1 MSRGRGKVMEGG
13 EVRLMNHHEGA
24 LNTQDMQTLGKLSLF
39 AGLDEEE
46 IREVLGGAMP
56 RQYPRGKILFQHG
69 DRADAFYVILDG
81 LVKVMRHTP
90 DGSEVI
96 LGVFGKGNAIAEAS
110 VFLGGKYPATAELA
124 ADSRLLRIEIPHFRD
139 MLLRNPHLSLS
150 MLKAAYQRIGYLVS
164 ELEHLKS
171 QTGCQRVADFILS
184 LCPDKEAGEAHID
197 LPYEKG
203 LIAARLGMKPE
214 SFSRALKR
222 LRQMGIEIH
231 RDHVH
236 VPDMSLL
243 RQFAETGELC
253 KMKVD

>member
-1 MSRGRGKVMEGG
+1 MEQVN
-13 EVRLMNHHEGA
+13 EARPMNHHESPLAEQDLQA
-24 LNTQDMQTLGKLSLF
+24 LKQLSLF
-39 AGLDEEE
+39 RDLQDDE
-46 IREVLGGAMP
+46 IREVVGGAMP
-56 RQYPRGKILFQHG
+56 RQYPRGKVLFQHG

-81 LVKVMRHTP
+81 LVKVLRYTP

-110 VFLGGKYPATAELA
+110 VFLEGRYPATAELA

-139 MLLRNPHLSLS
+139 VLLRTPRLGLS

-171 QTGCQRVADFILS
+171 QTGCQRVADFILG
-184 LCPDKEAGEAHID
+184 LCPRQESGEAHID

-236 VPDMSLL
+236 VPDMALL
-243 RQFAETGELC
+243 RHFAESGEIC
-253 KMKVD
+253 KLKVD

>member
-1 MSRGRGKVMEGG
+1 
-13 EVRLMNHHEGA
+13 MNHHESPLA
-24 LNTQDMQTLGKLSLF
+24 EEDMQTLRKLSLF
-39 AGLDEEE
+39 SELDEEAL
-46 IREVLGGAMP
+46 REVVGGAMP
-56 RQYPRGKILFQHG
+56 RQYPRGKVLFQHG
-69 DRADAFYVILDG
+69 DEARAFYVILDG
-81 LVKVMRHTP
+81 LVKVLRYTAE
-90 DGSEVI
+90 GSEVI

-110 VFLGGKYPATAELA
+110 VFLEGKYPATAELA
-124 ADSRLLRIEIPHFRD
+124 ADSRLLRIEIPHFREV
-139 MLLRNPHLSLS
+139 LLRNAQLSLS

-171 QTGCQRVADFILS
+171 QTGCQRVADFILG
-184 LCPDKEAGEAHID
+184 LCPKQESGEAHID

-236 VPDMSLL
+236 VPDMALL
-243 RQFAETGELC
+243 RHFAETGEIC
-253 KMKVD
+253 KLTVD

>member
-1 MSRGRGKVMEGG
+1 M
-13 EVRLMNHHEGA
+13 MNHHDSA
-24 LNTQDMQTLGKLSLF
+24 LNDQDMQTLRKLSLF
-39 AGLDEEE
+39 ADLSEEE
-46 IREVLGGAMP
+46 VREVVGSALP
-56 RQYPRGKILFQHG
+56 RRYPRGKVLFQHG
-69 DRADAFYVILDG
+69 DRADAFYIILDG

-90 DGSEVI
+90 EGSEVI

-124 ADSRLLRIEIPHFRD
+124 ADSRLLRVEIPHFHKV
-139 MLLRNPHLSLS
+139 LLRNAHLSLS

-171 QTGCQRVADFILS
+171 QTGCQRVADFILG
-184 LCPDKEAGEAHID
+184 LCPKQDAGEAHID

-243 RQFAETGELC
+243 RHFAETGEIC
-253 KMKVD
+253 RMKME